1 MSDNNEITLDCDL
14 PRIDSTKRKAAEE
27 WAVDEWGWLDKEDDH
42 IRKFLA
48 DGHFA
53 GQECGEQRAVEGIVR
68 WLRGV
73 KVNGIVCAHLN
84 EFAAEMIERGEWKE
98 GIK

>member
-1 MSDNNEITLDCDL
+1 MTDA
-14 PRIDSTKRKAAEE
+14 RRKAAEDYLLRLYGDRDRLQLE
-27 WAVDEWGWLDKEDDH
+27 VFREFVERDH
-42 IRKFLA
+42 V
-48 DGHFA
+48 A

-98 GIK
+98 GK